1 LAHLQ
6 FQDQHDVSGE
16 VEIVPHVARLQV
28 RVEDSDAEVFQALRV
43 VREVTDEAGEQAD
56 VRGVDFSGGE
66 SLLDGGFDD
75 AEAASAGVEERLA
88 HAHDLLGD
96 VVAGTARDDTEEDGV
111 GLNHL
116 GWSGRQGLR
125 LLLTSG
131 SAGCRVG

>member
-1 LAHLQ
+1 MAHLQ

-88 HAHDLLGD
+88 KAHDLLGD
-96 VVAGTARDDTEEDGV
+96 VVAGAARDDTEEDGV

-116 GWSGRQGLR
+116 GWSSRKEMR
-125 LLLTSG
+125 LLG
-131 SAGCRVG
+131 A